1 MHKLHLRSRLVTA
14 LHSVRKNVVQ
24 EERDVLLTADIG
36 GTNCRFSLWAANIR
50 VDVTYDEIF
59 TKVRCQCATIL
70 GTSAVS
76 CDL

>member
-1 MHKLHLRSRLVTA
+1 MAYNCRSAKRQQKVC
-14 LHSVRKNVVQ
+14 VQ

-59 TKVRCQCATIL
+59 TKVHCQPA
-70 GTSAVS
+70 AVFVP
-76 CDL
+76 